1 MPELQ
6 RLQPEKQP
14 MSSSR
19 TKDLIHAFLDGP
31 LEVRRVVSGLTAEQ
45 LRTRPVPGRWST
57 LEVVCHLVDSDQAWC
72 QRMKRVIAEERPL
85 IVGYDETRF
94 TATLDYELRDLEEEL
109 ALLEGMR
116 RQMAR
121 ILSSAPD
128 EVWSRTCVHTER
140 GLMTLEEMLEAE
152 VEHIPHHVRHVLEKR
167 KALGL

>member
-1 MPELQ
+1 
-6 RLQPEKQP
+6 

-31 LEVRRVVSGLTAEQ
+31 LEVKRVVSGLTAEQ
-45 LRTRPVPGRWST
+45 LQARPVPGRWST

-72 QRMKRVIAEERPL
+72 HRMKRVIAEERPL
-85 IVGYDETRF
+85 IIGYDETRF
-94 TATLDYELRDLEEEL
+94 TATLDYEQRDVQEEL

-121 ILSSAPD
+121 ILSRLPEEA
-128 EVWSRTCVHTER
+128 WSRTCVHTER
-140 GLMTLEEMLEAE
+140 GLMTLEQMLQAE